1 MLSLRKLILIAASL
15 SSLNSCLYSDLGR
28 TIGSIG
34 TEVPRIVPK
43 AATPQKIEVYCGQL
57 YRKGNRYFVGLPVVW
72 VPERR
77 KGYEYLAPLSRGTD
91 IWNLFETYNRPYTIG
106 ELKQYTPISIYFE
119 ATKINTVPNNKK
131 FITHFKQRD
140 KYGARGVVTAKLQQV
155 TDFNPKEAEHLG
167 LYGIDGA
174 PHSIG
179 YLEKRHTALHTCL
192 LPVQMVARVIDI
204 PLSLILMP
212 LSAPIISYAPY
223 AGWDSLEPY
232 RDHSRPTS
240 LPQFPLYPSEEAFN
254 RFTSPCIPAFFAT
267 QEWPSKT

>member
-1 MLSLRKLILIAASL
+1 MNLLSLRKLVLIVASM
-15 SSLNSCLYSDLGR
+15 SWLNSCIYSDLGR
-28 TIGSIG
+28 TVGSIG

-43 AATPQKIEVYCGQL
+43 ASTPQKIDVYCGQL
-57 YRKGNRYFVGLPVVW
+57 YRKGNRYFVALPVVW

-77 KGYEYLAPLSRGTD
+77 KGYEFLDPLSCGTD
-91 IWNLFETYNRPYTIG
+91 IWNTLETYNRPYTIG
-106 ELKQYTPISIYFE
+106 ELKQYTPIPIYFE
-119 ATKINTVPNNKK
+119 ATTIDTVPNSKK

-140 KYGARGVVTAKLQQV
+140 KYGALGVVTAKLQPAS
-155 TDFNPKEAEHLG
+155 DFDPKDAEHLG

-179 YLEKRHTALHTCL
+179 YSGKRHTAIHTCL
-192 LPVQMVARVIDI
+192 LPIQMVARVIDI

-232 RDHSRPTS
+232 WDLSRPS
-240 LPQFPLYPSEEAFN
+240 SIYVMPFYPAGEENHSTPESSAVQPRVN
-254 RFTSPCIPAFFAT
+254 
-267 QEWPSKT
+267 